1 MRKASLKI
9 LLLLCIVAF
18 FVGCTKK
25 EAAGVQTQDRD
36 LIIATAQE
44 PTHFVS
50 LTATTSSDFDQMVIF
65 AVQDTLLKKDWEH
78 GGEVIPYLAES
89 YEVSPDGKQIK
100 IKIRDNVYFHDGTKL
115 TAEDFRWTYDETLRF
130 PIAPV
135 LWINYDHTEV
145 VDDLNFIIHLSNPY
159 APFLNILCSR
169 VGPVMSKAY
178 WEKVGDEGYAQK
190 PIGTGPYKFVEVLSG
205 NQIVLERND
214 NYWGE
219 KPEFKRVIIKT
230 TPDVNTQ
237 IMAIETG
244 DADVAV
250 GVPIDNLLS
259 INNPDV
265 VWDSTAANTT
275 AMLWFNMMDDRPLIQ
290 DINFRKAVQYAINK
304 DAINQGIYGGNA
316 TMIDIYGDI
325 KFSGRPPAGT
335 YSTYEYNQTKAKEYL
350 AKSSYKPGQEFR
362 VITWAGNVTEKIAQ
376 IIQGNLQEV
385 GINMRLV
392 ATDTATFYDTL
403 RNTGNWDA
411 QYWTTGSSIMDMDSL
426 GNSFLYSRYEPKF
439 KDHIKYPQGERLDYL
454 CRTGRVEPDPAKRI
468 EIYREAVSIVND
480 EAYQIYTH
488 VDVNTVLY
496 RKGLKGIKADMVK
509 FYRYQEWSY

>member
-1 MRKASLKI
+1 MKKTVSKV
-9 LLLLCIVAF
+9 LLLMLVLSVF
-18 FVGCTKK
+18 FACSKK
-25 EAAGVQTQDRD
+25 ETAVTQTEDRD

-50 LTATTSSDFDQMVIF
+50 LTETTSSDFDQLVIF
-65 AVQDTLLKKDWEH
+65 AVQDTLLKKDWDN
-78 GGEVIPYLAES
+78 GGAVIPFLAES
-89 YEVSPDGKQIK
+89 YEVSPDGLQIK

-115 TAEDFRWTYDETLRF
+115 TAEDFRYTYDKTLEF

-178 WEKVGDEGYAQK
+178 WEKVGDKGYAEH
-190 PIGTGPYKFVEVLSG
+190 PIGTGPYKFVSVTSG

-214 NYWGE
+214 NYWGQ
-219 KPEFKRVIIKT
+219 KPQFKRVIIKT
-230 TPDVNTQ
+230 TPDVNTM
-237 IMAIETG
+237 IMAVETG
-244 DADVAV
+244 DVDVAV
-250 GVPIDNLLS
+250 NVPIDNLLNM
-259 INNPDV
+259 NNPDI

-275 AMLWFNMMDDRPLIQ
+275 AMLWFNLMDNKPLMQ
-290 DINFRKAVQYAINK
+290 DLNFRKAVQYAINK
-304 DAINQGIYGGNA
+304 DAINQGIYGGKA
-316 TMIDIYGDI
+316 TMIDIYGDP

-335 YSTYEYNQTKAKEYL
+335 YNTYSYDQARAKEYL
-350 AKSSYKPGQEFR
+350 ARSSYNGQEFK
-362 VITWAGNVTEKIAQ
+362 VITWAGNVTEKICQ

-403 RNTGNWDA
+403 RNTGDWDA
-411 QYWTTGSSIMDMDSL
+411 QYWTTGSSIMDLDSL
-426 GNSFLYSRYEPKF
+426 GNNFLFSRYEPKF
-439 KDHIKYPQGERLDYL
+439 RDHIKYPQGQRLNDL
-454 CRTGRVEPDPAKRI
+454 CVTGRIEPDPAKRV
-468 EIYREAVSIVND
+468 EIYREAVNIIND
-480 EAYQIYTH
+480 EAVQIYTH